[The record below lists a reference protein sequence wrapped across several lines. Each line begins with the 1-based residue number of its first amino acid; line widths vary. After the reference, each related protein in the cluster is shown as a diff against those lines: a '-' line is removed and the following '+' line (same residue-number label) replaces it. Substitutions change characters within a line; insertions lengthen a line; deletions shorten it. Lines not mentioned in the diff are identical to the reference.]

1 MANAAATIFKHANRW
16 GPNVTTSRFFAYLDR
31 LRWIKRW
38 GLKRNVIE
46 ENVMEHSWQ
55 VATIAHALAIIRF
68 EILHQPSSEFSPDE
82 VATTAL
88 YHDCSEIITGD
99 LPSPI
104 KYHSSTITDAYKRIE
119 DEAEHEI
126 LSLLPARMQ
135 PSYRKFLLHK
145 AIHPEVASLVKA
157 ADLISAYLKCQAELH
172 AGNKEFT
179 SAANDIEITI
189 RKLQIMEVD
198 YFMSNFVQSYQLT
211 LDELLSQHEPRVGPS

>member
-1 MANAAATIFKHANRW
+1 MATF
-16 GPNVTTSRFFAYLDR
+16 RFFAYLDR

-68 EILHQPSSEFSPDE
+68 ELLHNPSTEFSPEE

-104 KYHSSTITDAYKRIE
+104 KYHSSTITDAYKSIE
-119 DEAEHEI
+119 TEAEHEI
-126 LSLLPARMQ
+126 LSLLPEPMQ
-135 PSYRKFLLHK
+135 PSYTKFLLHK
-145 AIHPEVASLVKA
+145 AIHPQVASLVKA
-157 ADLISAYLKCQAELH
+157 ADLISAYLKCKAELH
-172 AGNKEFT
+172 AGNKEFS
-179 SAANDIEITI
+179 SAANEIEDTI
-189 RKLQIMEVD
+189 RQLQMAEVD
-198 YFMSNFVQSYQLT
+198 YFMSHFVESYQLT
-211 LDELLSQHEPRVGPS
+211 LDELLSQHNPLT

>member
-1 MANAAATIFKHANRW
+1 VSTF
-16 GPNVTTSRFFAYLDR
+16 RFFAYLDR

-68 EILHQPSSEFSPDE
+68 EILNKPSSEFTPDE

-104 KYHSSTITDAYKRIE
+104 KYHSKTITDAYKRIE
-119 DEAEHEI
+119 DEAENEI
-126 LSLLPARMQ
+126 LSLLPDTLQ
-135 PSYRKFLLHK
+135 PSFRKFLLHK
-145 AIHPEVASLVKA
+145 EIHPDVAALVKA
-157 ADLISAYLKCQAELH
+157 ADLISAYLKCQGELQ
-172 AGNKEFT
+172 AGNKEFS
-179 SAANDIEITI
+179 SAELEIKNTI
-189 RKLQIMEVD
+189 RHLNLPEVD
-198 YFMSNFVQSYQLT
+198 YFMSNFVRSYQLT
-211 LDELLSQHEPRVGPS
+211 LDELLTQHDPTN

>member
-1 MANAAATIFKHANRW
+1 M
-16 GPNVTTSRFFAYLDR
+16 TTSRFFAYLDR

-68 EILHQPSSEFSPDE
+68 EVLEKRSTEFTAEE

-104 KYHSSTITDAYKRIE
+104 KYHSSTITEAYKRIE
-119 DEAEHEI
+119 DEAENEI
-126 LSLLPARMQ
+126 LGLLPSKLQ
-135 PSYRKFLLHK
+135 LSFKKFLLHK
-145 AIHPEVASLVKA
+145 EIHPDVAKLVKA
-157 ADLISAYLKCQAELH
+157 ADLISAYLKCQAEIH
-172 AGNKEFT
+172 AGNQEFT
-179 SAANDIEITI
+179 KAELELEAQI
-189 RKLQIMEVD
+189 RHLDMAEVE
-198 YFMSNFVQSYQLT
+198 YFMTNFVESYQLT
-211 LDELLSQHEPRVGPS
+211 LDELLSQHDPQQS

>member
-1 MANAAATIFKHANRW
+1 MATF
-16 GPNVTTSRFFAYLDR
+16 RFFAYLDR

-68 EILHQPSSEFSPDE
+68 EIFKQPAKDYSPEE

-104 KYHSSTITDAYKRIE
+104 KYHSKTITDAYKRIE
-119 DEAEHEI
+119 DEAELEI
-126 LSLLPARMQ
+126 LSLLPSTLQ
-135 PSYRKFLLHK
+135 SSYRKFLLHK
-145 AIHPEVASLVKA
+145 EIHPEVAKLVKS
-157 ADLISAYLKCQAELH
+157 ADLISAYLKCQGEIH
-172 AGNKEFT
+172 AGNQEF
-179 SAANDIEITI
+179 SRAESEIEYQI
-189 RKLQIMEVD
+189 RHLNMPEVD
-198 YFMSNFVQSYQLT
+198 YFMSHFVESYQLT
-211 LDELLSQHEPRVGPS
+211 LDELLSQHEAN

>member
-1 MANAAATIFKHANRW
+1 MS
-16 GPNVTTSRFFAYLDR
+16 TSRFFAYLDR

-68 EILHQPSSEFSPDE
+68 EILDQKTTEFTAEE

-104 KYHSSTITDAYKRIE
+104 KYHSSTITEAYKRIE
-119 DEAEHEI
+119 DEAENEI
-126 LSLLPARMQ
+126 LNLLPSQ
-135 PSYRKFLLHK
+135 LQSTFQKFLLHK
-145 AIHPEVASLVKA
+145 EIHPEVTKLVKA
-157 ADLISAYLKCQAELH
+157 ADLISAYLKCQAEIY
-172 AGNKEFT
+172 AGNQEF
-179 SAANDIEITI
+179 SKAESEIRMQI
-189 RKLQIMEVD
+189 RHLNMAEVE
-198 YFMSNFVQSYQLT
+198 YFMSNFVESYQLT
-211 LDELLSQHEPRVGPS
+211 LDELLSQHDPHQV

>member
-1 MANAAATIFKHANRW
+1 MS
-16 GPNVTTSRFFAYLDR
+16 TSRFFAYLDR

-68 EILHQPSSEFSPDE
+68 EILKRPSTEFTPDQ

-104 KYHSSTITDAYKRIE
+104 KYHSSTITQAYKRIE
-119 DEAEHEI
+119 DEAEMEI
-126 LSLLPARMQ
+126 LELLPDNMRQ
-135 PSYRKFLLHK
+135 SFRPFLLHK
-145 AIHPEVASLVKA
+145 EIHPDVAQLVKS
-157 ADLISAYLKCQAELH
+157 ADLISAFLKCQAEIH
-172 AGNKEFT
+172 AGNQEF
-179 SAANDIEITI
+179 SHAKMEIEAQI
-189 RKLQIMEVD
+189 RKLNLEEVD
-198 YFMSNFVQSYQLT
+198 YFMSHFVESYQLT
-211 LDELLSQHEPRVGPS
+211 LDELLSQHNPKDKS

>member
-1 MANAAATIFKHANRW
+1 MATF
-16 GPNVTTSRFFAYLDR
+16 RFFAYLDR

-68 EILHQPSSEFSPDE
+68 EILNKPSVEFTPDE

-104 KYHSSTITDAYKRIE
+104 KYHSATITDAYKRIE
-119 DEAEHEI
+119 DEAEQEI
-126 LSLLPARMQ
+126 LSLLPTPLQ
-135 PSYRKFLLHK
+135 GSFRKFLLHK
-145 AIHPEVASLVKA
+145 EIHPEVARLVKS
-157 ADLISAYLKCQAELH
+157 ADLISAYLKCQAEIY
-172 AGNKEFT
+172 AGNQEF
-179 SAANDIEITI
+179 SRAESEIEHQI
-189 RKLQIMEVD
+189 RHLNQPEVD
-198 YFMSNFVQSYQLT
+198 YFMSHFVESYQLT
-211 LDELLSQHEPRVGPS
+211 LDELLSQHEADYSAPG

>member
-1 MANAAATIFKHANRW
+1 MN
-16 GPNVTTSRFFAYLDR
+16 TSKFFAYLDR

-68 EILHQPSSEFSPDE
+68 EILKNRSTEFTPDE

-104 KYHSSTITDAYKRIE
+104 KYHSKTITEAYKRIE
-119 DEAEHEI
+119 DEAEQEI
-126 LSLLPARMQ
+126 VSLLPEQLQ
-135 PSYRKFLLHK
+135 PSFQKFLLHK
-145 AIHPEVASLVKA
+145 NIHPEVAKLVKA
-157 ADLISAYLKCQAELH
+157 ADIISAYLKCQAEIY
-172 AGNKEFT
+172 AGNQEFT
-179 SAANDIEITI
+179 KAGAEIEAHI
-189 RKLQIMEVD
+189 RTLKMDEVD
-198 YFMSNFVQSYQLT
+198 YFMSNFVESYQLT
-211 LDELLSQHEPRVGPS
+211 LDELLSQHDPQSK